1 MLRQKWPRNAR
12 EIIKYG
18 SCVNQN
24 VAKQNMEARKSCLLE
39 KKGIEKKRK
48 KKSKY
53 IEADQV
59 TPDSSREKVKKVK
72 EN

>member
-18 SCVNQN
+18 PCVNQN
-24 VAKQNMEARKSCLLE
+24 VAKQNMEARKSYLLE
-39 KKGIEKKRK
+39 KKEIEKK
-48 KKSKY
+48 KKSKS
-53 IEADQV
+53 IKTDQV

>member
-1 MLRQKWPRNAR
+1 MLRQKWAWNAR

-24 VAKQNMEARKSCLLE
+24 VTKQNMEARNSYLLE
-39 KKGIEKKRK
+39 KKRIE

-53 IEADQV
+53 VEADQI
-59 TPDSSREKVKKVK
+59 TLDSSL
-72 EN
+72 

>member
-1 MLRQKWPRNAR
+1 MLRQKWAWNAC

-24 VAKQNMEARKSCLLE
+24 VTKQNMEARNSYLLE
-39 KKGIEKKRK
+39 KKRIEK

-53 IEADQV
+53 VEADQV
-59 TPDSSREKVKKVK
+59 TLDSSLKKVKKVK